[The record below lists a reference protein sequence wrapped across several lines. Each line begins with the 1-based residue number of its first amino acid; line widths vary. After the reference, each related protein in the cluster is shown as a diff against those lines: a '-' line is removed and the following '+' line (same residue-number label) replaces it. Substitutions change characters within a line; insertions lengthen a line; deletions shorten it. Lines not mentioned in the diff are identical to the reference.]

1 MQEWRGR
8 KLPALGWAGQE
19 AGGDPSIPKSPF
31 AFEKSYETKNTIYLS
46 NTSASFLKTQV
57 DKPMSQFLLLVYL
70 IPTCLPHSRTAV
82 PVCLP
87 LPLQL
92 EAVEGMLKQRFAK
105 SPDLLPP
112 SLTPGGCNGDGT
124 GEEQSGILAPWPC
137 ALLLPARTRA
147 PAPRSFVARAC
158 RAQSS

>member
-1 MQEWRGR
+1 
-8 KLPALGWAGQE
+8 
-19 AGGDPSIPKSPF
+19 
-31 AFEKSYETKNTIYLS
+31 
-46 NTSASFLKTQV
+46 
-57 DKPMSQFLLLVYL
+57 MSQFLLLVYL

-82 PVCLP
+82 PVGLP

-92 EAVEGMLKQRFAK
+92 EAVEDMLKQRFTK

-112 SLTPGGCNGDGT
+112 SLTPGGCNGDRS

-137 ALLLPARTRA
+137 APLLPARTRA

-158 RAQSS
+158 RAQPS